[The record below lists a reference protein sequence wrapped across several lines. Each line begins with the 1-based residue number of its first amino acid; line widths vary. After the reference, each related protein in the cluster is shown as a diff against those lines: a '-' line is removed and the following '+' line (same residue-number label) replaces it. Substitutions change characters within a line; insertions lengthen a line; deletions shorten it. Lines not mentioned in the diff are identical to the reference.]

1 MGQLARELY
10 SQHQQAGNGQMDF
23 SSILRKLQG

>member
-10 SQHQQAGNGQMDF
+10 SQHQQAGNGQKDF
-23 SSILRKLQG
+23 SSILRKLQD

>member
-1 MGQLARELY
+1 MGKMASALY
-10 SQHQQAGNGQMDF
+10 NQHQQAGNGQQDF